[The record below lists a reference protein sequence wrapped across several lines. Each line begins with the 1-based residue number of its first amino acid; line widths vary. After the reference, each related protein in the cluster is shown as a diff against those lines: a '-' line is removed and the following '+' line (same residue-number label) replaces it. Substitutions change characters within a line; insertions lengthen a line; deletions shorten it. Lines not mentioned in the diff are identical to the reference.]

1 MQYNNIW
8 KKLTVG
14 QYQLLADL
22 NHLEGW
28 EYMRSVVAIVE
39 GNGFDAV
46 DNYPLIDLRKR
57 YEAIAKQLEKE
68 PFKPF
73 KSFVKIDGKRYYVTR
88 FFDEINTAQ
97 FVEISEWNKTKEDG
111 VKNLHLCVAS
121 LLRETKFGWLPKK
134 YNGKDHAKRAT
145 LVKEKMLAVEALG
158 LSAFFL
164 ASWVKLLEDLPTYL
178 DKEIQ
183 TLKAEME
190 DLTSARDSQNAT
202 DGSL

>member
-1 MQYNNIW
+1 
-8 KKLTVG
+8 
-14 QYQLLADL
+14 
-22 NHLEGW
+22 
-28 EYMRSVVAIVE
+28 
-39 GNGFDAV
+39 
-46 DNYPLIDLRKR
+46 LIDLRKR

-121 LLRETKFGWLPKK
+121 LLRETKLGWFPKK
-134 YNGKDHAKRAT
+134 YNGKDHSKRA
-145 LVKEKMLAVEALG
+145 LVVKEKMLAVEALG

-183 TLKAEME
+183 TLKEEM
-190 DLTSARDSQNAT
+190 DALTSEQDSPSVT
-202 DGSL
+202 GGSL

>member
-1 MQYNNIW
+1 MRYNNIW

-22 NHLEGW
+22 EHLEGW

-46 DNYPLIDLRKR
+46 DSYPLIELRKR

-73 KSFVKIDGKRYYVTR
+73 KAYVKIDGKRYYVTR

-97 FVEISEWNKTKEDG
+97 FVEISEWNKTKEDA

-121 LLRETKFGWLPKK
+121 LLQETKFGWFPKK

-164 ASWVKLLEDLPTYL
+164 ASWVRLLDDLPTYL
-178 DKEIQ
+178 DKEVQ
-183 TLKAEME
+183 TLTKEME
-190 DLTSARDSQNAT
+190 DLISEQDSPRGT
-202 DGSL
+202 VG

>member
-1 MQYNNIW
+1 MRYNNIW

-57 YEAIAKQLEKE
+57 YEAIAKQLETE

-121 LLRETKFGWLPKK
+121 LLRETKLGFFPKK
-134 YNGKDHAKRAT
+134 YNGKDHSKRA
-145 LVKEKMLAVEALG
+145 LVVKEKMLAVEALG

-183 TLKAEME
+183 TLKEEM
-190 DLTSARDSQNAT
+190 DVLTSAQDLPSVT
-202 DGSL
+202 DGL